1 MITFRVVQDQKNF
14 GASWDA
20 DRKLGEKG
28 TPEFSLGRN
37 QIPPLTSS
45 RANELCMPTCE
56 VCENEYDKA
65 FEVVVG
71 GERHTFDSFEC
82 AIHAL
87 APVCPHCNCRIV
99 GHGVEADGK
108 IFCCVHCARAS
119 GTTQLKDRV

>member
-20 DRKLGEKG
+20 DRKLAEEG
-28 TPEFSLGRN
+28 TLEFSLAGN
-37 QIPPLTSS
+37 QTPPLTSS

-65 FEVVVG
+65 FEIVMG

-108 IFCCVHCARAS
+108 IFCCVHCARVS